1 LPALPKDEQ
10 VAIRQA
16 WHSATVPF
24 YHGAMLELP
33 RVWSL
38 QKRLS
43 NRLLQRI
50 VRAIMHCSLPQF
62 PWM

>member
-24 YHGAMLELP
+24 CHGAILP
-33 RVWSL
+33 RCHAG
-38 QKRLS
+38 
-43 NRLLQRI
+43 I
-50 VRAIMHCSLPQF
+50 A
-62 PWM
+62 